1 MSGMYAVAEQL
12 LLMAVLITLGY
23 YLSASG
29 KFSEGAEKGIAEL
42 TIDIAFPALVF
53 TNIIREFELEML
65 KEYLTVPISS
75 SIITAVSLILVLVLT
90 ALLKYPKEK
99 RREFSFVTSFSNN
112 IFVGAPICMAFFG
125 TQGLILAIFYDF
137 GMHLVVWT
145 LGIWLITDS
154 SENAEHSFF
163 KNIFSPPVIGLLSGI
178 IVVLSGLEI
187 PEFILNITGNIG
199 SITVPLAMI
208 FIGLQLA
215 KSSFKEI
222 AGSREIYLLSS
233 MRLLLFPLL
242 VFIVMQFL
250 PFSQLVKSVIILES
264 AMPVFASSPVIMRKY
279 GHTSS
284 LASEIIFSTIILM
297 VFTLPIFIFLI
308 I

>member
-23 YLSASG
+23 YLSSSG

-53 TNIIREFELEML
+53 TNIIREFDLEML
-65 KEYLTVPISS
+65 KEYLTVPLSS
-75 SIITAVSLILVLVLT
+75 SMITAASLMLVLFLT
-90 ALLKYPKEK
+90 ALLKYPKER

-154 SENAEHSFF
+154 SENAEHSFL

-178 IVVLSGLEI
+178 IVVLIGLDI

-233 MRLLLFPLL
+233 MRLLLFPFL

-250 PFSQLVKSVIILES
+250 PLSQLVKSVIILES

>member
-1 MSGMYAVAEQL
+1 MPGIYAVLEQL

-23 YLSASG
+23 YLSRSG
-29 KFSEGAEKGIAEL
+29 KLNKATEKGIAEL

-53 TNIIREFELEML
+53 TNIIQEFDLEML

-75 SIITAVSLILVLVLT
+75 SIITAASIFFILALT
-90 ALLKYPKEK
+90 SLLKYPEHK
-99 RREFSFVTSFSNN
+99 RKEFSFVTSFSNN

-137 GMHLVVWT
+137 GMHIILWT
-145 LGIWLITDS
+145 LGIWLLND
-154 SENAEHSFF
+154 
-163 KNIFSPPVIGLLSGI
+163 KNSKANSNFLANLFSPPIIGLLSGI
-178 IVVLSGLEI
+178 IVVLLGIEI
-187 PEFILNITGNIG
+187 PKIITNITSSIG

-215 KSSFKEI
+215 KSRFKTIAAKKEI
-222 AGSREIYLLSS
+222 YMLSS
-233 MRLLLFPLL
+233 LRLLIFPLL
-242 VFIVMQFL
+242 VYSVMYFL
-250 PFSQLVKSVIILES
+250 PLSPVLKGVITLEA

-279 GHTSS
+279 GHTSN
-284 LASEIIFSTIILM
+284 LASEIIFATIIFM
-297 VFTLPIFIFLI
+297 VFTLPLFVYLI

>member
-23 YLSASG
+23 YLSSSG

-53 TNIIREFELEML
+53 TNIIREFDLEML
-65 KEYLTVPISS
+65 KEYLTVPLSS
-75 SIITAVSLILVLVLT
+75 SMITAASLMLVLVLT
-90 ALLKYPKEK
+90 ALLKYPKER

-145 LGIWLITDS
+145 LGIWLITDNNGGS
-154 SENAEHSFF
+154 EHSFL

-178 IVVLSGLEI
+178 IVVLIGLDI

-250 PFSQLVKSVIILES
+250 PLSQLVKSVIILES